1 MSLVNLWAN
10 EKSQLPDKTI
20 QQIIAFA
27 GDGQLRDGSEA
38 SKEFREF
45 LDVVSSKFLKKYA
58 EQCLQESFNNSGFAL
73 QDIVNQIGIRLGFNV
88 TYGRYRGTSGQ
99 IGFDGI
105 WKYPDGK
112 VIIAEVKTTD
122 AYRINLENII
132 LYRDNLVAEK
142 QIPVKGSS
150 ILIIVGR
157 SDTGDLEAQIRGSR
171 HSWDIRL
178 ISVDALIRLMLLK
191 EEVESPEI
199 IRRIHTIL
207 IPREYTKLDEIVEI
221 VFSTAEDIKQE
232 NVDYYEPDIQESSKQ
247 TTASSKISTTEPYS
261 SFKEIWVERLAKHL
275 NISLIKT
282 SRAQYLSAD
291 KNIALVC
298 AVSQTYTNQGF
309 DSYWFA
315 FHPYQKDFL
324 EKAKFG
330 YYALSCGHDGNL
342 LLIPIKVFSSWLDY
356 FNQTTRPDRYYWHV
370 KVFKQNGRWIL
381 RPKKGAK
388 DIDLTSYLIPN

>member
-1 MSLVNLWAN
+1 MTLVNLWAN

-20 QQIIAFA
+20 QQIMAFA

-112 VIIAEVKTTD
+112 VIISEVKTTD
-122 AYRINLENII
+122 AYRINLENIA

-142 QIPVKGSS
+142 QIPIKGSS

-191 EEVESPEI
+191 EEVDSPEI

-221 VFSTAEDIKQE
+221 VFSTAEDIRQE
-232 NVDYYEPDIQESSKQ
+232 NADYYEPDIQESSKQ
-247 TTASSKISTTEPYS
+247 NVTSSRTSSTGPYS

-282 SRAQYLSAD
+282 SRAQFLSVD

-298 AVSQTYTNQGF
+298 AVSQKYTIQGY

-315 FHPYQKDFL
+315 FHPYQKEFL
-324 EKAKFG
+324 EGVQQG
-330 YYALSCGHDGNL
+330 YYAISCGPEGNL
-342 LLIPIKVFSSWLDY
+342 ILIPIRSFSTWLDY
-356 FNQTTRPDRYYWHV
+356 LNQTIRPDRYYWHV

-381 RPKKGAK
+381 RPKKGAN